1 MTKTG
6 MFSPLVLALRDGWGS
21 FHGVCR
27 RLMSPLAK
35 VIKFHLKVQT
45 FWLKSKQRKR
55 HCSSLIKLAN
65 QLVEL
70 VIGTL
75 FLWILIDF
83 RGSIEALQ
91 GSTCLYLLLQ
101 TVGIWTTNANEYTNI
116 TRSLV
121 KSLFHAKLVATEDS
135 IGKKLST
142 IHNFYAV
149 KNQPKLDRRKHCSGY
164 NFLFLCLSKGT
175 YMYLVLQKF

>member
-1 MTKTG
+1 

-91 GSTCLYLLLQ
+91 GSTRLYLLLQ
-101 TVGIWTTNANEYTNI
+101 TVGIWTTNANEYTN
-116 TRSLV
+116 RWFNKFLPKSLEVLV
-121 KSLFHAKLVATEDS
+121 KSLFHVKLVATEDS

-142 IHNFYAV
+142 IHNFYTV
-149 KNQPKLDRRKHCSGY
+149 TKKS
-164 NFLFLCLSKGT
+164 T
-175 YMYLVLQKF
+175 KFG